1 MQVLHRRALNR
12 ALLARQLLLERSTM
26 SAYEAIEHL
35 AGMQSQVPSPPY
47 FGLWSR
53 LRDFH
58 PEDLSSLISSRRVVR
73 MGLMRSTIHLVTD
86 QDSLAFRPV
95 LQPMM
100 DRGLQGSFGRQLM
113 GADLDE
119 IAEVGRHL
127 VEEQPRTLAEL
138 GKVLQTYY
146 WPDHDAA
153 ALANAVRNKVPLVQV
168 PPRGLWGKSGSAK
181 HTSVESWLHQPLA
194 ASTEPDAMILRYLA
208 AFGPASVK
216 DMQIWSGLTKLREA
230 VSRLEQLITFEDEH
244 GNVLYDLPG
253 APRPAPDIQ
262 VPVRFLGEFDNM
274 LLSYADRSRIM
285 SDEYRTRVFTDNG
298 IIRSTLLI
306 DGFVQGV
313 WRLEC
318 KKKHAILAI
327 EPFIPI
333 TADIKTALMDEGA
346 KLLSFAARD
355 AAFREIQ
362 GI

>member
-35 AGMQSQVPSPPY
+35 AGMQSQVPNPPY

-53 LRDFH
+53 LRDFE
-58 PEDLSSLISSRRVVR
+58 PEELSSLISSRRVVR
-73 MGLMRSTIHLVTD
+73 MGLMRSTIHLVTA

-95 LQPMM
+95 LQPIM

-113 GADLDE
+113 GVDLDE
-119 IAEVGRHL
+119 IAKVGRHL
-127 VEEQPRTLAEL
+127 VEEQPRTFAEL
-138 GKVLQTYY
+138 GKILQTR
-146 WPDHDAA
+146 WPDHDAS

-194 ASTEPDAMILRYLA
+194 ASREPDAMILRYLA

-216 DMQIWSGLTKLREA
+216 DMQTWSGLTMLQAA
-230 VSRLEQLITFEDEH
+230 VSRLEQLITFEDEQ

-253 APRPAPDIQ
+253 APRPEPDIQ

-274 LLSYADRSRIM
+274 LLSYADRSRIL

-318 KKKHAILAI
+318 KKNHAILAI
-327 EPFIPI
+327 EPFIPVA
-333 TADIKTALMDEGA
+333 ADMKTALMEEGA
-346 KLLSFAARD
+346 KLLAFAARD
-355 AAFREIQ
+355 ADFREIQ